1 MAGQK
6 RVTSLDVPAIHTST
20 NGLEMPDSRR
30 LACPRCGTE
39 FTCSLA
45 GPCWCAEETARLP
58 MPVDGE
64 DCLCR
69 DCLRKAAEAGPGNT
83 ASLS

>member
-1 MAGQK
+1 M
-6 RVTSLDVPAIHTST
+6 T
-20 NGLEMPDSRR
+20 NRLENAVSRR
-30 LACPRCGTE
+30 LACSGCGTE

-58 MPVDGE
+58 MPVDGG

-69 DCLRKAAEAGPGNT
+69 DCLRKAAAAHADSVT
-83 ASLS
+83 LSP